1 MVLGGEEPS
10 TLQVWVLHYNHEIL
24 IINHK
29 SDPEETFIW
38 SPENRGAVDNGFGRG
53 KPIMI
58 MVGAFTS
65 QTLSYSLWSFRF
77 HELSIGNLL
86 EGTQL
91 WWLGHWLLKQFYIHF
106 GVLELLIGNLLE
118 GNPIIMVET
127 LQCIDL
133 PNTFGKNGKLFSLSD
148 FMNYQKESQ

>member
-1 MVLGGEEPS
+1 M
-10 TLQVWVLHYNHEIL
+10 
-24 IINHK
+24 
-29 SDPEETFIW
+29 W

-133 PNTFGKNGKLFSLSD
+133 PNTFSKNGKLFSLSWISKRKANNNGWD
-148 FMNYQKESQ
+148 IHCTDQTLLEKTVTYIHF